1 MIVTILTRSKVML
14 IHLLYDLPF
23 LCSILHITGPNEAK
37 TGEIE
42 VLPMLRSRC
51 SRVSSP
57 IIFDQRSV
65 TDPAHLPLSSL
76 VIVAQVDP
84 KFPLPQSVM
93 NFIIKNIAG
102 IFLSLFQ
109 RQVAKVD
116 YSIACSIYHIAALY
130 AAQTTNCHR
139 TQHFF
144 AFSIH
149 DNAS

>member
-14 IHLLYDLPF
+14 IHLLYDLPS

-65 TDPAHLPLSSL
+65 TDPAHFPPLIFSDCSTSGPEVSSSSKRDEL
-76 VIVAQVDP
+76 HH
-84 KFPLPQSVM
+84 KEYCGHFPQSVP
-93 NFIIKNIAG
+93 APSG
-102 IFLSLFQ
+102 
-109 RQVAKVD
+109 
-116 YSIACSIYHIAALY
+116 
-130 AAQTTNCHR
+130 
-139 TQHFF
+139 
-144 AFSIH
+144 
-149 DNAS
+149 